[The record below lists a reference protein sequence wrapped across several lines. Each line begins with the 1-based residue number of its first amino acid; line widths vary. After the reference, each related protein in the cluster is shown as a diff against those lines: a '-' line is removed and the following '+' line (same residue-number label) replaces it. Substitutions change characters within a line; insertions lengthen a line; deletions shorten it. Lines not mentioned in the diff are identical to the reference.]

1 MYLHL
6 SLSVCFSSEV
16 FCPTCLKF
24 ASKLETGWV
33 TFSHD
38 KTAETTLKT
47 ILSYLLEEA
56 SLWNGFVTH
65 NTGRKTAVLYQ
76 DINRR
81 QSQYEYTLF
90 SFNVRL
96 YWFWYKFDMLWTQP
110 CVTADIRN
118 LNIYHHSISVLK
130 LQ

>member
-1 MYLHL
+1 MCIYT
-6 SLSVCFSSEV
+6 CPYQFV
-16 FCPTCLKF
+16 FHQKFFVQTCLKF

-47 ILSYLLEEA
+47 FLSYLLEEA

-76 DINRR
+76 DINKE
-81 QSQYEYTLF
+81 QEQYE
-90 SFNVRL
+90 
-96 YWFWYKFDMLWTQP
+96 
-110 CVTADIRN
+110 
-118 LNIYHHSISVLK
+118 
-130 LQ
+130 